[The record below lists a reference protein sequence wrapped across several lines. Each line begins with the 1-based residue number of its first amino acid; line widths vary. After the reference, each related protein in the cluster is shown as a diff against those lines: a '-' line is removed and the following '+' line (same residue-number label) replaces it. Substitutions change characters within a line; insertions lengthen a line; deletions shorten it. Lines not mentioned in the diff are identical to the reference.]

1 VSGTENAEA
10 DLLLHAFDVFARTGV
25 DANAVAFFDEVRDN
39 KFCAGFDFGVLG
51 DVRCRVA
58 ADGRVSLSDEKDD
71 VVRRRDADRVI
82 VVQHDVAF
90 HFLFEVL
97 PVVVHE
103 FRGKLVLFVGFRAHE
118 NVGITIAEKVLR
130 LDLSNVGGFDGVAAF
145 PGAFE
150 DRSAQEVAEL
160 ALVERLAFARFHEL
174 ALDHDEGVAF
184 ELNFQTFAKIA
195 SVDTDHSFCPS
206 CLTKRII
213 LPIKCKS
220 TRLSARLHISAV
232 PSALDHFREF

>member
-25 DANAVAFFDEVRDN
+25 DADAVAFFNEVRDN
-39 KFCAGFDFGVLG
+39 KFCAGLDFGVFR

-58 ADGRVSLSDEKDD
+58 ADGRVSLGDEKDD
-71 VVRRRDADRVI
+71 VVRRRDADRIV
-82 VVQHDVAF
+82 VVQHDIAL

-103 FRGKLVLFVGFRAHE
+103 FRGKLVLFVSFRAHE
-118 NVGITIAEKVLR
+118 DIGVAVAEKILR
-130 LDLSNVGGFDGVAAF
+130 LDLGNVGRFDGVAAL
-145 PGAFE
+145 PSTFE
-150 DRSAQEVAEL
+150 DRSAQKVTEL
-160 ALVERLAFARFHEL
+160 AFVERLAFAGFHEL

-184 ELNFQTFAKIA
+184 ELNFQSFAKIA

-220 TRLSARLHISAV
+220 TRLSTRLLHFGGAV
-232 PSALDHFREF
+232 GT